1 MIRVTGSPAVVPPG
15 VDSLEMLHQMAK
27 DNRRQGAF
35 KLGGAFRFDLFRKGH
50 HIDRWYQ
57 PNIMMQEGLG
67 YALGVA
73 LISTTQI
80 TAWYLL
86 LKDNTNDPLDGT
98 ETYAAKSFT
107 EIDDYDETIR
117 EAWTGGSITGTTTKS
132 VSNSGAPAE
141 FTIDAT
147 VTVYGS
153 GLVGGGSGAPTKL
166 DSAGGGTM
174 LCAANFT
181 VEKALVDNDTLQVT
195 YTNTTTDDGV

>member
-1 MIRVTGSPAVVPPG
+1 MIEVVRSPGAVPPG
-15 VDSLEMLHQMAK
+15 VDSMEMLHQMAK
-27 DNRRQGAF
+27 DNRAQGSFKLRGAF
-35 KLGGAFRFDLFRKGH
+35 MFDLFRKGR

-57 PNIMMQEGLG
+57 PNIMMQEGLA

-86 LKDNTNDPLDGT
+86 LKDNSNDPLDGT

-107 EIDDYDETIR
+107 EITSYDETIR
-117 EAWTGGSITGTTTKS
+117 EAWTGGSISGTTTKS
-132 VSNSGAPAE
+132 VSNSGTPAE
-141 FTIDAT
+141 FTISTT

-153 GLVGGGSGAPTKL
+153 GMVGGGSGAATKG

-174 LCAANFT
+174 LCAANFASS
-181 VEKALVDNDTLQVT
+181 KPLVDNDTLQVT